1 MNNKIIIYDFD
12 GTLTPVSTPNFE
24 ILECIGIK
32 NPTSNKIYIDM
43 INKKIDEDNMN
54 LYEAIYNTYLEV
66 IKDSNVK
73 LTNDNISMG
82 SNNFEY
88 NKGVVEFLEYT
99 KKVGIKN
106 YIVSSSIKVLLD
118 ETKVASYFEDIYA
131 TTFNYDDNKEAISI
145 DYLLTDREKVE
156 VIKNILKDNNLDNC
170 NNIIYVGDGLTDY
183 YAMEY
188 VEKNGGKSIYIYYDK
203 LDKNMEVMKNKNVVS
218 LYSQADFSKNSEIYN
233 YINKIFELK

>member
-1 MNNKIIIYDFD
+1 MNSNIIIYDFD
-12 GTLTPVSTPNFE
+12 GTLTPVPTPNFE
-24 ILECIGIK
+24 ILEYVGIK
-32 NPTSNKIYIDM
+32 NPTSNKVYIDM

-66 IKDSNVK
+66 IKDANVK

-88 NKGVVEFLEYT
+88 NNGVVEFLEYT

-145 DYLLTDREKVE
+145 DYLLTDRKKVE
-156 VIKNILKDNNLDNC
+156 VIKKILKDNNLDNC
-170 NNIIYVGDGLTDY
+170 NNIIYIGDGLTDY

-218 LYSQADFSKNSEIYN
+218 LYTQADFRKNSEIYN